1 MNVMETS
8 PIIAFFDVDETLI
21 RTKSMFSFLRFLGQH
36 GLAKDTEETI
46 DRLYKL
52 SAHGVDRSEIN
63 RLYWMSYRGL
73 DAEDVKSAARHW
85 LDEACGAD
93 REFLITVTVKRLRA
107 HQQSGHRIALVSGSG
122 IDILQPL
129 TSLIGADYT
138 LATRLKELNGR
149 YTGEIVLP
157 VMIGE
162 GKAQAASTLA
172 AQLKAELRN
181 CFAYGDHISDL
192 PLLNLVGH
200 PVAVGEEGALGDH
213 ARGLGWPVL
222 STSEFSTAGAAA

>member
-1 MNVMETS
+1 
-8 PIIAFFDVDETLI
+8 
-21 RTKSMFSFLRFLGQH
+21 
-36 GLAKDTEETI
+36 
-46 DRLYKL
+46 
-52 SAHGVDRSEIN
+52 
-63 RLYWMSYRGL
+63 
-73 DAEDVKSAARHW
+73 
-85 LDEACGAD
+85 
-93 REFLITVTVKRLRA
+93 
-107 HQQSGHRIALVSGSG
+107 
-122 IDILQPL
+122 
-129 TSLIGADYT
+129 
-138 LATRLKELNGR
+138 
-149 YTGEIVLP
+149 
-157 VMIGE
+157 MIGE